1 MESTTNFRRSVLV
14 VDDEAVNREMLG
26 AILAQDY
33 NVIPA
38 ENGTEALS
46 KINSLRER
54 ISLVL
59 LDLLMPEVD
68 GYAVIESVR
77 KDSELAKIPIIVL
90 TSEKSAE
97 VKSLQM
103 GAADFLTK
111 PYDMPEVILARVRR
125 SIELA
130 EDSKLIQSTERD
142 ILTNLYT
149 KIGRA
154 HV

>member
-1 MESTTNFRRSVLV
+1 MDNAADFRRTVLV

-26 AILAQDY
+26 TILGQEY
-33 NVIPA
+33 NVVQA
-38 ENGTEALS
+38 ADGTEAIA
-46 KINSLRER
+46 KIQSLRER
-54 ISLVL
+54 VSLVL

-68 GYAVIESVR
+68 GYAVLDSIR
-77 KDSELAKIPIIVL
+77 KDAELTKIPVIVL

-97 VKSLQM
+97 VKSLQK

-130 EDSKLIQSTERD
+130 EDSKVLAI
-142 ILTNLYT
+142 
-149 KIGRA
+149 
-154 HV
+154 